1 MLILNHTNQGIIL
14 VDDEGRIKGWNK
26 SVGIVAGFSKEKVQG
41 DKIWKVQYRLA
52 TENVRANITEEALRE
67 FWENEVLSMKQGELL
82 TSYGSI
88 NNASGDVE
96 YIQDM
101 IRAIEVDGRKYFC
114 IFQTYFT
121 AHKKVEDELRQKID
135 ELATANSELE
145 LFAYSNNELKQFA
158 YIASHQLQEPARTIM
173 NYIKII
179 EEDYTLVLDD
189 KLKKYL
195 EIVRCAAERMSSL
208 NNTLLDYSRLGRKS
222 KMALVDCNQVLK
234 TVISDLDYLICE
246 TGANI
251 IYDKL
256 PVLKIFEKEF
266 YLLLLNLI
274 SNAIKFRKKGVYP
287 EIHIGAELSGNE
299 YRFSV
304 NDNGIGIE
312 QAHFEKIFD
321 IFQRLYVD
329 EDEYEGKG
337 VGLAY
342 CRKIVNMHAGKIWV
356 ESVPGEGSVFSFT
369 IPLS

>member
-26 SVGIVAGFSKEKVQG
+26 CVETVAGLPKERAQGEKVW
-41 DKIWKVQYRLA
+41 KIQYSLA
-52 TENVRANITEEALRE
+52 TENIRNNISEEKLRE

-82 TSYGSI
+82 TSYGAI

-121 AHKKVEDELRQKID
+121 AHKKVEDELRQKVD
-135 ELATANSELE
+135 ELAAANRELE
-145 LFAYSNNELKQFA
+145 LFAYANNELKQFA
-158 YIASHQLQEPARTIM
+158 YIASHQLREPARTIT
-173 NYIKII
+173 NYLKII
-179 EEDYTLVLDD
+179 EEDYSLVLDD
-189 KLKKYL
+189 RLKQYL
-195 EIVRCAAERMSSL
+195 EIVRSAAGRMSSL
-208 NNTLLDYSRLGRKS
+208 NDTLLDYSGIGRKS
-222 KMALVDCNQVLK
+222 RMALVDCNQVMK
-234 TVISDLDYLICE
+234 TVISDLDYLISE
-246 TGANI
+246 TGATI
-251 IYDKL
+251 FYDKL
-256 PVLKIFEKEF
+256 PELKIFEREF

-274 SNAIKFRKKGVYP
+274 SNAVKFRKKDVKP

-304 NDNGIGIE
+304 IDNGIGIE
-312 QAHFEKIFD
+312 HAHFDRIFD
-321 IFQRLYVD
+321 IFQRLHVN

-342 CRKIVNMHAGKIWV
+342 CREDREYACREDMGGVCFGNWF
-356 ESVPGEGSVFSFT
+356 SV
-369 IPLS
+369 